1 MKKLTTLFLLALLP
15 LMASAQTLIN
25 GIYYDLNANT
35 KEATVVSGSTKYKG
49 NVTIPKTIKHQR
61 IIYSVTSI
69 GGWAFYGCSGLTEVT
84 IPNSV
89 TWIGPS
95 AFDGTAWYNNQP
107 DGLVYAGKVAYKYK
121 GTMPGSTSV
130 SIKEGTLGIN
140 SEAFKDC
147 LGLTSVTIP
156 NSVTTIGYQAFY
168 GCSGLKS
175 VTISNSVTSI
185 GSSAFWGCSGLT
197 SVILPNSVTTIG
209 DAAFLCCS
217 NLTTVKIPNSV
228 TSIGDAAFWGCSK
241 LTSVTIPKSVTSI
254 GDRVFSEC
262 SRLKSISVESGNP
275 KYKSRNNRNA
285 IIETATNTII
295 ASCNKTEKDTVI
307 YKANHLEPCVIFKMG
322 KVVIERSQ
330 EKNVELIARYA
341 NNNKECKILVEGFAY
356 EPDCGAK
363 TQKEWEGF
371 QYMISK
377 KRADNVKKLL
387 VKKHKI
393 DADRIIAKGC
403 GFTDK
408 LFDEVQFNRIVLFRA
423 IPK

>member
-156 NSVTTIGYQAFY
+156 NSVTTIEYQAFY

-175 VTISNSVTSI
+175 VTIPNSVTSI

-275 KYKSRNNRNA
+275 KYKSSNNRNA
-285 IIETATNTII
+285 IIETATNTVI

-307 YKANHLEPCVIFKMG
+307 YKANLEPCVIFKMG
-322 KVVIERSQ
+322 KAVIERSQ

-341 NNNKECKILVEGFAY
+341 NNNKECKILVEGFAN
-356 EPDCGAK
+356 EWDCDTK

-403 GFTDK
+403 GYTDK
-408 LFDEVQFNRIVLFRA
+408 LFDEVQFNRVVRFNA

>member
-25 GIYYDLNANT
+25 GIYYDLNTNT

-69 GGWAFYGCSGLTEVT
+69 GNG
-84 IPNSV
+84 
-89 TWIGPS
+89 
-95 AFDGTAWYNNQP
+95 AFDE
-107 DGLVYAGKVAYKYK
+107 YK
-121 GTMPGSTSV
+121 GS
-130 SIKEGTLGIN
+130 
-140 SEAFKDC
+140 A
-147 LGLTSVTIP
+147 LTSVTIP
-156 NSVTTIGYQAFY
+156 NSVKTIGNWAFGKCINLKSVIIPNSVTSIGNHAFY
-168 GCSGLKS
+168 ECSGLKS

-217 NLTTVKIPNSV
+217 NLTAVKIPNSV

-307 YKANHLEPCVIFKMG
+307 YKANLEPCVVFKMG
-322 KVVIERSQ
+322 KAVIERSQ

-341 NNNKECKILVEGFAY
+341 NNNKECKILVEGFAN
-356 EPDCGAK
+356 EWDCDTK

-403 GFTDK
+403 GYTDK
-408 LFDEVQFNRIVLFRA
+408 LFDEVEFNRVVLFNA